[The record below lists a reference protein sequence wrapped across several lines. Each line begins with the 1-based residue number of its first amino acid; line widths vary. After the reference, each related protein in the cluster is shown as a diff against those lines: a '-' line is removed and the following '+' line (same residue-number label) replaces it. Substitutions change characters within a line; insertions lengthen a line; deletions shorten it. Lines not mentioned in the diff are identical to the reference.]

1 MISCWRNALSALRCL
16 GQDKSFNAGLVRC
29 SVAHVL
35 LMARRETDGAY
46 LLQEARSDM
55 ESEARIY
62 WIPIFNSYWH
72 DYITKATQGL

>member
-1 MISCWRNALSALRCL
+1 
-16 GQDKSFNAGLVRC
+16 
-29 SVAHVL
+29 
-35 LMARRETDGAY
+35 MARRETDGAH

-62 WIPIFNSYWH
+62 WIPIFNSHWH